1 MKKTKAEAEATIET
15 LIETARK
22 QFAVQGFYKTS
33 LEELVKEAGVTR
45 GALYHHFTNKKSL
58 FLTVFERIQS
68 EMAKNVELEAVGSTD
83 VWAQLL
89 NGCQAFI
96 LSAIN
101 EENRQIILIDGPA
114 VLGWEAWRQM
124 DASYSMKLLNEQLHT
139 MQKNGHLKPTSIE
152 ALTHILSGAMNESA
166 LWLAQQSDYR
176 TKLKDVMDVLT
187 ETIYTF
193 KQHS

>member
-114 VLGWEAWRQM
+114 VLGWETWRQM

-166 LWLAQQSDYR
+166 LWLAQQFDYR

>member
-1 MKKTKAEAEATIET
+1 MKKTKAEAEATIES
-15 LIETARK
+15 LINTARK
-22 QFAVQGFYKTS
+22 QFTAQGYYKTS

-45 GALYHHFTNKKSL
+45 GALYHHFTNKKNL

-68 EMAKNVELEAVGSTD
+68 EMAKKVESEAATSTD
-83 VWAQLL
+83 VWEQLL
-89 NGCQAFI
+89 NGCHAFI

-114 VLGWEAWRQM
+114 VLGWELWRQM
-124 DASYSMKLLNEQLHT
+124 DALYSMKLLNEQLHT

-166 LWLAQQSDYR
+166 LWLAQQPDYTR
-176 TKLKDVMDVLT
+176 KLKDVMNVLT

-193 KQHS
+193 KRHL